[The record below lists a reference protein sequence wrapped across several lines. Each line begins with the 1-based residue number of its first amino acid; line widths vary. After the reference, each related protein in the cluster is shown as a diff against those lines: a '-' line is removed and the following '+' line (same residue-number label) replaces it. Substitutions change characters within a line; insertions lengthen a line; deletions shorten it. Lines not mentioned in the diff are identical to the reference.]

1 MRMMAQQLVQ
11 PINPTVEEM
20 PLMIIQQVVL
30 MVLPVELTVV
40 PVLIFPVVTL
50 LELPIPLAPV
60 ILAVALPMQVVVA
73 LSVLSLSYQSFQT
86 RIITLAAVIAVV
98 ADLIKMQVMTQQQL
112 TAVTSKSTEVIK
124 SMVVMPLMVATKL
137 IPTTK

>member
-50 LELPIPLAPV
+50 LELPIPLGPV

>member
-1 MRMMAQQLVQ
+1 MIMMVQQLVQ
-11 PINPTVEEM
+11 PINPTVEEV
-20 PLMIIQQVVL
+20 PPTTIQQVVL
-30 MVLPVELTVV
+30 MVLPVELTVA

-112 TAVTSKSTEVIK
+112 TAVTSKSTEV
-124 SMVVMPLMVATKL
+124 MPLMVATKL